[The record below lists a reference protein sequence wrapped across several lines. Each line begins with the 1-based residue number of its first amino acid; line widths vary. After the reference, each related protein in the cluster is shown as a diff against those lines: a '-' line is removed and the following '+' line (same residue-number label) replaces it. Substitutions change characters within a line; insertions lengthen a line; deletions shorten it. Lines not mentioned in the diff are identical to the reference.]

1 MERVIIEAFGGE
13 GYSFSQIQSTMTVG
27 ELIQLLQEYDEDAK
41 IYLSYDNRYT
51 VSGLNSSMI
60 GSEKADED
68 EEQENETC

>member
-1 MERVIIEAFGGE
+1 MERVIIETFGGE

-60 GSEKADED
+60 GNEKADED
-68 EEQENETC
+68 EE

>member
-1 MERVIIEAFGGE
+1 MERVIIETFGGE

-68 EEQENETC
+68 EE

>member
-1 MERVIIEAFGGE
+1 MERVIIETFGGE

-51 VSGLNSSMI
+51 VSGLTSSMI
-60 GSEKADED
+60 ESEEADED
-68 EEQENETC
+68 EE